1 MAKYPD
7 HDTYRKLYRRFYE
20 GRSTQDLLE
29 LAYPI
34 HGMTVLDLC
43 GGDGRLALKAKQY
56 GAKSA
61 LLVDEE
67 IDMTVERSEIPIF
80 ISSVEDFLRG
90 FQGHKL
96 LFDRIL
102 CQQAINYWLNYMT
115 VQFVHGA
122 LNENGIFV
130 FNTFH
135 NKPSEKPTTRGY
147 EIEGLHYVEVSWLV
161 DDIVHHV
168 QIREGLPSHTTSFYW
183 LSPDYL
189 AFILKPYFE
198 IEVKKEGATS
208 LYRCL
213 KK

>member
-43 GGDGRLALKAKQY
+43 GGDGRLALQAKQY
-56 GAKSA
+56 GAKSVI
-61 LLVDEE
+61 LVDEE
-67 IDMTVERSEIPIF
+67 IDMTVERSEIPTF

-115 VQFVHGA
+115 AQFVHRA

-135 NKPSEKPTTRGY
+135 NKPSEKPTVKDY
-147 EIEGLHYVEVSWLV
+147 EIEGLHYVEVGWLV
-161 DDIVHHV
+161 DDVVHHI
-168 QIREGLPSHTTSFYW
+168 QIREGLPSHATSFHW

-198 IEVKKEGATS
+198 IEIKKEGATS